1 MIIKQGEKGVMVIKV
16 KMGER
21 GGIRR
26 SLAEEGAS
34 KQ

>member
-16 KMGER
+16 KMGE

-34 KQ
+34 EQ